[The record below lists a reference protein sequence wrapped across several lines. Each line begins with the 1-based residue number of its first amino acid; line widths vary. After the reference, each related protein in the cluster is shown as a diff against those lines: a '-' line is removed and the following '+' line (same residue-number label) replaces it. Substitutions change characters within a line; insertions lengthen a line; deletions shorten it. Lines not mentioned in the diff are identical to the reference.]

1 MGASGAPHPKLI
13 RINVISIFPAQEAV
27 KLLEVKLESLKNL
40 CGYAAFSFDIDGNFH
55 SSKEGV
61 HARSNV
67 RMSDKK
73 KRRKYKK

>member
-1 MGASGAPHPKLI
+1 MT
-13 RINVISIFPAQEAV
+13 IN
-27 KLLEVKLESLKNL
+27 
-40 CGYAAFSFDIDGNFH
+40 CGSANSRMYAAFSFDIDGNFH